1 MVTSA
6 AALQCGNDG
15 SHGSIAVQVEEIAS
29 SVVGSEGGVVVGGE
43 IDTDAI

>member
-6 AALQCGNDG
+6 AALQCGDDG
-15 SHGSIAVQVEEIAS
+15 SHGGVAVQVEEIAS
-29 SVVGSEGGVVVGGE
+29 SVVGSKWGVVVGGE